1 METLEGRIEQVEI
14 ADEMRQS
21 FLDYAMSVIVDRAL
35 PDVRDGLKPVHR
47 RVLFGMHDSGM
58 QPNRPY
64 RKCARIVGDVMGNF
78 HPHGDQAIYD
88 ALVRMAQDFS
98 IRYLLVDGHGN
109 FGSVD
114 GDSAAAMRY
123 TECRLSRIATEMLR
137 DIEAETVDWKPN
149 YDESREEP
157 QVLPSRFPNL
167 LVNGSSG
174 IAVGMAT
181 NIPPHNLRETIG
193 ACVAL
198 IENPALSSLDLMK
211 HMKGPDFPTGGM
223 IMGSSGIRE
232 AYETGRGK
240 VIVRARAHSEPI
252 KQGKTAIIV
261 TELPYQV
268 NKAQLIEK
276 MAELVR
282 EKTISEISDLRD
294 ESDRSGMRIVIE
306 LKREAVPK
314 IVLNKLYKHT
324 AMQSTFGV
332 NMLALAEG
340 VPKTLSLR
348 DMLRHYIAHQRDV
361 IVRRTKFELDKAK
374 KRAHILEGL
383 LIAVNNIDEV
393 IRIIRSSEDT
403 EAAKLG
409 LIERFTLSEEQAQ
422 AIVDL
427 RLRNLT
433 ALERHKLEEEHR
445 DLMERIA
452 YLENLLANESLIYDV
467 IREELLE
474 IQQMYGDDRRTEIV
488 PSEDEIDIEDM
499 IAVEEMVISIT
510 ASGYVKRLPVSTYR
524 TQNRGGI
531 GVMGMDLKEG
541 DYIEH
546 LFITTTHHF
555 LLFITSR
562 GKIYR
567 QKVHELPLGSRQ
579 SKGRHVANLL
589 PLAPAEKIK
598 AVIATKDYSDAK
610 YLVFATK
617 KGIVKK
623 TRFLDYATSL
633 KADGIIAINLEDDDE
648 LVAVAHT
655 NGHDDLILVSSEG
668 KAIRFHEYDVRPT
681 GRNTMGVTGMRLT
694 EGHSVLGM
702 AVAEDDADIF
712 CVTCGGF
719 GKRTPVSSYPTHKRG
734 GQGVLTIKD
743 SPDRGD
749 LVGIAAV
756 RNNHELVLISQDGT
770 VIRLMVESVRTTG
783 RNTMGVRVMHL
794 RGADKVSSVARLVGS
809 NGGTKIGGERVESD
823 VDADSA
829 ADDLDSAADDLDLA
843 DLDNIA
849 GDETGDADT
858 ADDLD
863 ELPDDAQAGDD

>member
-1 METLEGRIEQVEI
+1 MSNGSMETLEGRIEQIEI
-14 ADEMRQS
+14 ADEMRAS
-21 FLDYAMSVIVDRAL
+21 YLDYAMSVIVGRAL

-78 HPHGDQAIYD
+78 HPHGDASIYD
-88 ALVRMAQDFS
+88 ALVRLAQTFS

-123 TECRLSRIATEMLR
+123 TECRLARIATEMLR
-137 DIEAETVDWKPN
+137 DIDAETVDWTPN

-157 QVLPSRFPNL
+157 MVLPSRFPNL

-181 NIPPHNLRETIG
+181 NIPPHNLREAIAAT
-193 ACVAL
+193 VAL
-198 IENPALSSLDLMK
+198 IDDPSLTSAGLMRYL
-211 HMKGPDFPTGGM
+211 KGPDFPTGGL
-223 IMGSSGIRE
+223 ILGSAGIRE
-232 AYETGRGK
+232 GYETGRGR
-240 VIVRARAHSEPI
+240 VIVRAKAHSEPI

-261 TELPYQV
+261 TEIPYQV
-268 NKAQLIEK
+268 NKAQLIVK

-282 EKTISEISDLRD
+282 DKTIPEISDLRD

-314 IVLNKLYKHT
+314 VVLNKLYKHT
-324 AMQSTFGV
+324 AMQTTFGM
-332 NMLALAEG
+332 NMLALADG

-348 DMLRHYIAHQRDV
+348 DILRHYVAHQRDV
-361 IVRRTKFELDKAK
+361 IVRRTRFELDKAK

-383 LIAVNNIDEV
+383 LIAISNLDEV
-393 IRIIRSSEDT
+393 IRVIRSSEDT
-403 EAAKLG
+403 EAAKMG
-409 LIERFTLSEEQAQ
+409 LMERFGLSEEQAQ

-433 ALERHKLEEEHR
+433 ALERHKIEEEHR
-445 DLMERIA
+445 DLLERIA
-452 YLENLLANESLIYDV
+452 YLEGLLANEGLIHQV
-467 IREELLE
+467 IKEELLE
-474 IQQMYGDDRRTEIV
+474 IQQMYGDDRRTEIL

-499 IAVEEMVISIT
+499 IAIEEMAIAIT

-524 TQNRGGI
+524 LQHRGGI

-589 PLAPAEKIK
+589 PLAQGEQIK
-598 AVIATKDYSDAK
+598 AVIATKDYTDAK
-610 YLVFATK
+610 YLCFATQR
-617 KGIVKK
+617 GIVKK
-623 TRFLDYATSL
+623 TRFLDYATTL
-633 KADGIIAINLEDDDE
+633 RADGIIAINLDDDDE
-648 LVAVAHT
+648 LVAVRKT
-655 NGHDDLILVSSEG
+655 SGHDDLILVSSEG

-681 GRNTMGVTGMRLT
+681 GRNTMGVQGMRIPH
-694 EGHSVLGM
+694 GHVLVGM

-712 CVTCGGF
+712 CCTSGGY
-719 GKRTPVSSYPTHKRG
+719 GKRTPTSSYPTQKRG

-743 SPDRGD
+743 SADRGD
-749 LVGIAAV
+749 LIGVTSV
-756 RNNHELVLISQDGT
+756 RDNHELMLISQDGT
-770 VIRLMVESVRTTG
+770 VIRVPVQSVRTTG
-783 RNTMGVRVMHL
+783 RNTMGVRVMNL
-794 RGADKVSSVARLVGS
+794 RGADKVSSMARLVAGSS
-809 NGGTKIGGERVESD
+809 NGSAVAARGRGRRSRRRPVGCSRAWSRERSWKRTTTWTW
-823 VDADSA
+823 ATTWMSA
-829 ADDLDSAADDLDLA
+829 
-843 DLDNIA
+843 
-849 GDETGDADT
+849 TT
-858 ADDLD
+858 WT
-863 ELPDDAQAGDD
+863 

>member
-1 METLEGRIEQVEI
+1 METLEGRIEQIEI
-14 ADEMRQS
+14 ADEMRAS
-21 FLDYAMSVIVDRAL
+21 YLDYAMSVIVGRAL

-47 RVLFGMHDSGM
+47 RVLYGMHDSGM

-64 RKCARIVGDVMGNF
+64 RKCARIVGDVMGSF

-88 ALVRMAQDFS
+88 ALVRMAQNFS

-114 GDSAAAMRY
+114 GDAAAAMRY
-123 TECRLSRIATEMLR
+123 TECRLARIATEMLR
-137 DIEAETVDWKPN
+137 DIDAETVDWTPN

-157 QVLPSRFPNL
+157 TVLPSRFPNL

-181 NIPPHNLRETIG
+181 NVPPHNLREAIAAT
-193 ACVAL
+193 VAL
-198 IENPALSSLDLMK
+198 IEDPSLTSVDLMRFI
-211 HMKGPDFPTGGM
+211 KGPDFPTGGL
-223 IMGSSGIRE
+223 IMGSAGIRE
-232 AYETGRGK
+232 GYETGRGR
-240 VIVRARAHSEPI
+240 VVVRARAHSEPI

-276 MAELVR
+276 IAELVR
-282 EKTISEISDLRD
+282 EKKIPEISDLRD

-306 LKREAVPK
+306 LKREAIPK
-314 IVLNKLYKHT
+314 VVLNKLFKHS
-324 AMQSTFGV
+324 AMQTTFGV
-332 NMLALAEG
+332 NMLALADG

-361 IVRRTKFELDKAK
+361 IVRRTRFELDKAK

-383 LIAVNNIDEV
+383 LVAISNLDEV
-393 IRIIRSSEDT
+393 IRIIRSSEDAD
-403 EAAKLG
+403 AAKMG
-409 LIERFTLSEEQAQ
+409 LTTRFALSEEQAQ

-433 ALERHKLEEEHR
+433 ALERHKIEEEHR

-452 YLENLLANESLIYDV
+452 YLESLLASEAMVYDV
-467 IREELLE
+467 IKEELLE
-474 IQQMYGDDRRTEIV
+474 IQQMYGDDRRTEIL

-524 TQNRGGI
+524 TQHRGGI

-589 PLAPAEKIK
+589 PLAQGEKIK
-598 AVIATKDYSDAK
+598 AVIATKDYTDAK
-610 YLVFATK
+610 YLVFATQ

-633 KADGIIAINLEDDDE
+633 KADGIIAINLDDDDE
-648 LVAVAHT
+648 LVAVRHT
-655 NGHDDLILVSSEG
+655 SGHDDLILVSSEG

-681 GRNTMGVTGMRLT
+681 GRNTMGVQGMRMP
-694 EGHSVLGM
+694 EGHSLVGM
-702 AVAEDDADIF
+702 AVAEDDADLF
-712 CVTCGGF
+712 CVTSGGY
-719 GKRTPVSSYPTHKRG
+719 GKRTPASSYPTQKRG
-734 GQGVLTIKD
+734 GQGVITIKD
-743 SPDRGD
+743 SSDRGD
-749 LVGIAAV
+749 LVGVTSV
-756 RNNHELVLISQDGT
+756 RNNHGLMIISQDGT
-770 VIRLMVESVRTTG
+770 VILVPVESVRTTG
-783 RNTMGVRVMHL
+783 RNTMGVRVMNL
-794 RGADKVSSVARLVGS
+794 RGADKVSSMARVVGTS
-809 NGGTKIGGERVESD
+809 NGNVETVTDGSYDGLDGAGLGGGLSGSALHEADEDSGFAPGAREEESGAYDGEEIG
-823 VDADSA
+823 
-829 ADDLDSAADDLDLA
+829 
-843 DLDNIA
+843 
-849 GDETGDADT
+849 
-858 ADDLD
+858 
-863 ELPDDAQAGDD
+863 